1 MTVEPVASQDLLIAA
16 MAGAMVVMFGAIYAM
31 LFAWSRIHS
40 KPRLLIGA
48 YVVYALL
55 FAATLVLVRTLN
67 LSGLWQLVAAV
78 MVVGY
83 LLAPQAIWHLC
94 VGTHATRPH
103 NHSNNEKELAELSKR
118 EVTHE

>member
-1 MTVEPVASQDLLIAA
+1 MTVEPVASQHLLIAA

-40 KPRLLIGA
+40 KPRLMVGA
-48 YVVYALL
+48 YVAYGLL
-55 FAATLVLVRTLN
+55 FVATLVLVRTLN
-67 LSGLWQLVAAV
+67 LSGFWQLVAAV

-94 VGTHATRPH
+94 VGTHAAHPH
-103 NHSNNEKELAELSKR
+103 KRDDNEKELANLSKR